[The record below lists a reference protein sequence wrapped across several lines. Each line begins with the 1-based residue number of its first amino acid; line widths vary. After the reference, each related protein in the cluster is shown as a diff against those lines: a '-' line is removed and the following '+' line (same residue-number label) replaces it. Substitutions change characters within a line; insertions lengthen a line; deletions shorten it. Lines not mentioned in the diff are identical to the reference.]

1 MFKIPLFPRCLFSPS
16 SLSGPMRFS
25 HPVDT
30 TDRRNTKVHLGVLY
44 RQYYGFLLSSCP
56 PALLSSC
63 IIKNTSKKLLLNLF
77 LREQV
82 KKVKKRLNCI
92 CELNDDFNGRN

>member
-1 MFKIPLFPRCLFSPS
+1 MCSHAFSGPFIFWDFICLKSPYFQGLFSQS
-16 SLSGPMRFS
+16 SLNGLMRFS

-63 IIKNTSKKLLLNLF
+63 IIKNTSKKLLL
-77 LREQV
+77 
-82 KKVKKRLNCI
+82 
-92 CELNDDFNGRN
+92 